1 MLPWAKAICAKVH
14 QIKEDGEAAHTDFHR
29 MLKIVKD
36 GGFKGYIGIEF
47 EGGKNS
53 VAGVLGTKK
62 LIEKTLQKLG

>member
-1 MLPWAKAICAKVH
+1 
-14 QIKEDGEAAHTDFHR
+14 

-53 VAGVLGTKK
+53 VAGVLGTRK